1 MEQTL
6 IIGLAQA
13 PAKRGDIEANLR
25 AHLMHVEQSSQLRA
39 NLVVFPELSLTG
51 YELDL
56 ADELAF
62 DPSTSAI
69 KALSASATTHNI
81 TVIAGCPLAVPDS
94 KPHIA
99 AVICFPN
106 GEIEFYSKQYLHDG
120 EGTYCAA
127 GETNHLL
134 NINNTRIALA
144 VCADFAKPQHAQGA
158 ADSEA
163 ELYLVSALISPSG
176 FIPDAN
182 ILSGLARN
190 HAFPVLLCNH
200 ISKTGGWDT
209 CGKNSVW
216 NAQGELVGTS
226 DNAQQGVLICTI
238 SKNHLS
244 AQFHSLPETGY

>member
-1 MEQTL
+1 MP
-6 IIGLAQA
+6 G
-13 PAKRGDIEANLR
+13 
-25 AHLMHVEQSSQLRA
+25 
-39 NLVVFPELSLTG
+39 
-51 YELDL
+51 
-56 ADELAF
+56 
-62 DPSTSAI
+62 
-69 KALSASATTHNI
+69 
-81 TVIAGCPLAVPDS
+81 S

-176 FIPDAN
+176 FILMLIFCLALLVTMHSQSSFVITYQKQVDG
-182 ILSGLARN
+182 ILA
-190 HAFPVLLCNH
+190 A
-200 ISKTGGWDT
+200 KTVFGML
-209 CGKNSVW
+209 KEN
-216 NAQGELVGTS
+216 
-226 DNAQQGVLICTI
+226 
-238 SKNHLS
+238 
-244 AQFHSLPETGY
+244 